1 MKLLAVNPF
10 SRTEPGSEATFRKI
24 ARNDVEVRVEN
35 IKSVYPLDY
44 VTWGYNT
51 LKATNATVERIVAA
65 ENEGYDGVF
74 ISCMY
79 DPGLYESRHVVE
91 IPVMG
96 AMESS
101 VLFASTM
108 GKKFSLLTLP
118 PPVPQ
123 IEMALI
129 ERYGMGDRVASVRY
143 IDIIANKLYPEV
155 TKPEVVKEKTVR
167 AMNRCLDDGAEVI
180 VPGCTILGAVLTQ
193 YFNEELK
200 TMPVPVIDPMVVGFK
215 MTEMMADLRK
225 KGYPTISRTGLW
237 KKQPEDEVRSLREW
251 SREHPSPEQFYQGT
265 ARRVTA
271 RK

>member
-1 MKLLAVNPF
+1 MRLLVLNPF
-10 SRTEPGSEATFRKI
+10 SATEPGAEKTFAGI
-24 ARNDVEVRVEN
+24 ARADVDVRVEN

-51 LKATNATVERIVAA
+51 LKATNSTVERIIKA
-65 ENEGYDGVF
+65 EGEGYDGVF

-79 DPGLYESRHVVE
+79 DPGLYESRHVVD
-91 IPVMG
+91 IPVAG

-101 VLFASTM
+101 VLFASMM

-129 ERYGMGDRVASVRY
+129 ERYGLKDRVASVRY

-155 TKPEVVKEKTVR
+155 TKPSVVKDKTVK
-167 AMNRCLDDGAEVI
+167 AMNQCLEDGAEVI

-200 TMPVPVIDPMVVGFK
+200 SMPVPVIDPMVVGFK
-215 MTEMMADLRK
+215 TLEMMADLRTQ
-225 KGYPTISRTGLW
+225 GYPTISRTGLW
-237 KKQPEDEVRSLREW
+237 KKQPKEEFKGLREW
-251 SREHPSPEQFYQGT
+251 SREHPSPEQFYQGV
-265 ARRVTA
+265 AKRVTA
-271 RK
+271 